1 MPKLKW
7 DLVTKKEYETGSK
20 QGVYY
25 PVSNTGTY
33 PQGYAWSGLTGVTES
48 PSGAEAT
55 KLYADDQVYLTMRS
69 AEEFGITITAYMY
82 PPEFAQSDGSAS
94 PATGVTIGQQTRL
107 PFGFVYR
114 TVKGN
119 DAQLDDYGYKL
130 HLIYGLTASPSERAY
145 ATVNDSPEAIEFSWE
160 CESTPVSIIIN
171 DEPTNYRPTSVL
183 IIDSTTVDATKLAAL
198 EDILFGT
205 DGTGGSEG
213 TVARLPLPGEVISL
227 LS

>member
-1 MPKLKW
+1 MAKLQW

-25 PVSNTGTY
+25 PVNSSGAY
-33 PQGYAWSGLTGVTES
+33 PKGYAWSGLTGVTES

-69 AEEFGITITAYMY
+69 AEEFGMTITAYMY

-94 PATGVTIGQQTRL
+94 PVTGLSIGQQARV

-114 TVKGN
+114 TVHGN

-130 HLIYGLTASPSERAY
+130 HLVYGLTASPSERAY

-160 CESTPVSIIIN
+160 CESTPV
-171 DEPTNYRPTSVL
+171 TVVGYRPTSVL
-183 IIDSTTVDATKLAAL
+183 TIDSTTVDATKLAAL

-213 TVARLPLPGEVISL
+213 TDARLPLPDEVITL